1 MDEAQLKKILGD
13 APVPQ
18 ADDNARK
25 TALNLAMAEFEA
37 AQKES
42 NKIIQGSSL
51 WDRLTG
57 RTHSQRRESMEKK
70 TNKKL
75 V

>member
-13 APVPQ
+13 APLPK

-37 AQKES
+37 VQKES
-42 NKIIQGSSL
+42 NKIIQIFSVGPSP
-51 WDRLTG
+51 G
-57 RTHSQRRESMEKK
+57 RQNPLLQKENPWRRK
-70 TNKKL
+70 
-75 V
+75 